1 MSGMHTFGYAR
12 NDCKCWEYEVRT
24 WKVLAVGS
32 LTCNSNR
39 LGGGG
44 GAQAQVCST
53 LYLLVCQVIVTI
65 GDWAVCCFVL
75 YYTCDVC

>member
-1 MSGMHTFGYAR
+1 MSNTKKKSDVKHLGMSGMHTFGYVR

-39 LGGGG
+39 LGGGEHRLKS
-44 GAQAQVCST
+44 VVPCIY
-53 LYLLVCQVIVTI
+53 LY
-65 GDWAVCCFVL
+65 AR
-75 YYTCDVC
+75 